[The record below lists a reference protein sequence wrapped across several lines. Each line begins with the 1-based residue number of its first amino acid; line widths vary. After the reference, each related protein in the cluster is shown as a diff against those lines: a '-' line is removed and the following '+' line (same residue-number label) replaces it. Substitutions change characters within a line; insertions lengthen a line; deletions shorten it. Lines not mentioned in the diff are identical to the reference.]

1 MKGVQLKSMQKHT
14 IPLALTYDDVLI
26 IPRRSSFTSRSE
38 ADTRTYLTRKVM
50 LNIPIVSANMETVT
64 ESALAIA
71 LARLG
76 GMGFIHRF
84 MSIEENANQI
94 KQVKRAQSFIIDEPY
109 TIEPDKTIADAR
121 EVVVHYGVSGLLVVG
136 KDKKLQGVL
145 SSRDF
150 LLARD
155 LRSFVSDVMTPRERL
170 IVGSPTTTFEEARDI
185 FQKEKIEKLPL
196 VDESDHV
203 IGLITSVDIEHVVRY
218 PYANTD
224 ASGHLVVGGSIGVQG
239 DYKERAQELVKAGVD
254 VLVIDIA
261 HGHSD
266 LMFHAI
272 KNIRD
277 ACGAVQLVA
286 GNIATADAARELC
299 DAGVDALKV
308 GIGPGATCITREVT
322 GCGVPQL
329 TAILNTVQI
338 AREYGVPVIADGGI
352 QKSGDIVKA
361 LGAGAHSIM
370 IGSLLAGTH
379 ESPGVVMKRD
389 GKKYKVYRGSA
400 SFGVAHKRKSIDQE
414 KKDLG
419 NVVPEGVESI
429 VPYKGP
435 IEDLIVE
442 FVGGLK
448 SGMSYTNS
456 RTIEELQ
463 NNVEFV
469 QITTAGRRESGPH
482 DVSEVR

>member
-1 MKGVQLKSMQKHT
+1 MAQPV

-26 IPRRSSFTSRSE
+26 IPKRSSFFSRSE
-38 ADTRTYLTRKVM
+38 ANTRTNLTKKVS

-64 ESALAIA
+64 ESTMAIA

-76 GMGFIHRF
+76 GLGFIHRF
-84 MSIEENANQI
+84 MSIEENVTEI
-94 KQVKRAQSFIIDEPY
+94 KRVKRAQSFIIDEPY
-109 TIEPDKTIADAR
+109 TIEPDKKISDAR
-121 EVVVHYGVSGLLVVG
+121 DMVSHFGVSGLLVVG
-136 KDKKLQGVL
+136 RDRKLQGIL

-155 LRSFVSDVMTPRERL
+155 FTSLVSEVMTPRNKL
-170 IVGSPTTTFEEARDI
+170 IVGSPLTTFEEARNI
-185 FQKEKIEKLPL
+185 FLKEKIEKLPL
-196 VDESDHV
+196 VDKNDYV
-203 IGLITSVDIEHVVRY
+203 VGLITSVDMGHVIHY
-218 PYANTD
+218 PHANTD
-224 ASGHLVVGGSIGVQG
+224 TSGHLVVGGSVGVHG
-239 DYKERAQELVKAGVD
+239 DYLERAQELVKAGTD

-266 LMFHAI
+266 LMFHAV
-272 KNIRD
+272 KTIRD
-277 ACGAVQLVA
+277 ACGAAQLVA

-322 GCGVPQL
+322 GCGIPQL
-329 TAILNTVQI
+329 TAILHTVEV
-338 AREYGVPVIADGGI
+338 AHEYGIPIIADGGI

-361 LGAGAHSIM
+361 LGAGAHSVM
-370 IGSLLAGTH
+370 LGSLLAGTQ

-400 SFGVAHKRKSIDQE
+400 SLGVARKRKTIDQE
-414 KKDLG
+414 KKELG

-429 VPYKGP
+429 VSYKGP
-435 IEDLIVE
+435 IEDLIGE
-442 FVGGLK
+442 FIGGLK

-469 QITTAGRRESGPH
+469 QVTAAGRRESGPH
-482 DVSEVR
+482 DVSDVR